1 MTVLPPSFQQILKQ
15 IRGYKFYRD
24 ILTGRF
30 DRKPYPACLQFLKF
44 WPDPNLK
51 KQYPDLQ
58 HSGFNPEFCE
68 DIVPLSIL
76 HQYTDK
82 TRVADPGGLYNEPD
96 PDPTCEK
103 KRIQVQT

>member
-30 DRKPYPACLQFLKF
+30 DRTVSGFWKF
-44 WPDPNLK
+44 WPNPKLK
-51 KQYPDLQ
+51 KQYPDHQ

-82 TRVADPGGLYNEPD
+82 TRVADPDGFYHAPD

-103 KRIQVQT
+103 KRIQVRT